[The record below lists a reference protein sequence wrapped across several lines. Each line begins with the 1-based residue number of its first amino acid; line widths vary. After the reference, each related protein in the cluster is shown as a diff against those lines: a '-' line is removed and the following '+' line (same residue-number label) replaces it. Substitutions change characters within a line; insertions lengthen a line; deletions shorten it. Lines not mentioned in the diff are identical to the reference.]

1 MIFDIDDIID
11 EPTAKACAET
21 LVREAIVAS
30 EATRRKR
37 QKIRACTA
45 KIRMLSKVCRHLK
58 FDAPI
63 NTMKKSFDMLE
74 EERGDMDVNLF
85 GI

>member
-11 EPTAKACAET
+11 EPTAKAAAES

-37 QKIRACTA
+37 QKVRSCTA
-45 KIRMLSKVCRHLK
+45 KIRMLCKICRHLGY
-58 FDAPI
+58 DEPI
-63 NTMKKSFDMLE
+63 NRLKKSFEMLE